1 MFLARSSAS
10 TAPKLSTPSA
20 ITKNIAI
27 STPLSSVS
35 PISVGVAAA
44 RDGHPTIAWKA
55 KAANVPGQSGKPVII
70 WRVDIVFLEKS
81 DWKYEKSSAGELGG
95 GRTHTFGVKN
105 AAKKLSGKA
114 VYKRKDVIIRDGK
127 PIPRNGNEE

>member
-1 MFLARSSAS
+1 MWRYL
-10 TAPKLSTPSA
+10 
-20 ITKNIAI
+20 
-27 STPLSSVS
+27 V
-35 PISVGVAAA
+35 
-44 RDGHPTIAWKA
+44 DPTESLE
-55 KAANVPGQSGKPVII
+55 SGKPVII
-70 WRVDIVFLEKS
+70 WRVDVVFLEKS

-127 PIPRNGNEE
+127 PIPRNGNGE